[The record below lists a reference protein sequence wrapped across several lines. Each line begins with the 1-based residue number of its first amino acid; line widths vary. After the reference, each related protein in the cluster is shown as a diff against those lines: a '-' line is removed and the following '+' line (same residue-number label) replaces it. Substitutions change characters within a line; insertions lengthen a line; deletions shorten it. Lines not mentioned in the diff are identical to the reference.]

1 MGLPGG
7 VLSARMASA
16 FLALPHPDHQTRRT
30 NLLAQSMCPVCGS
43 RPASLLQPARPAG
56 AARPLTPILLVLL
69 ALLTLPARPGLAG
82 GGLAKP
88 SPAAPFTA
96 WVTGD
101 QGDALRQP
109 MGGFL
114 LVGGGED
121 PAPAFRWFIHQ
132 AALGDILV
140 LRASGADGYNSW
152 LHGLGQVDSVETIL
166 CHSRAASYDPYVLR
180 RLREAE
186 GIFLAGGD
194 QWQYVSYWQDSP
206 LARELQAA
214 AARGAVI
221 GGTSAG
227 LAVLGEFVFTARHDT
242 ITTPE
247 ALADPGGRRMCV
259 ERGPFSFPP
268 LANVLTDTHFSPRDR
283 LGRLVAF
290 LARLRADGLAATP
303 RGCGVDEAT
312 AILLAPDGQAQVVGS
327 DSVFLAELAGPA
339 RCHAGLP
346 LWVTAVEVVRLPAGS
361 RFTWG
366 DPLRRSGTVEH
377 LAIRAGRLIRR

>member
-1 MGLPGG
+1 MP
-7 VLSARMASA
+7 VLLILQI
-16 FLALPHPDHQTRRT
+16 FLAQ
-30 NLLAQSMCPVCGS
+30 PV
-43 RPASLLQPARPAG
+43 
-56 AARPLTPILLVLL
+56 
-69 ALLTLPARPGLAG
+69 LAG
-82 GGLAKP
+82 GRTPSTP

-96 WVTGD
+96 WLTGNP
-101 QGDALRQP
+101 GDALRKP
-109 MGGFL
+109 LGGFL

-121 PAPAFRWFIHQ
+121 PAPAFRWFIRR
-132 AALGDILV
+132 AAHGDILV
-140 LRASGADGYNSW
+140 LRAAGADGYNSW
-152 LHGLGQVDSVETIL
+152 LRGLGPVDSVETIL
-166 CHSRAASYDPYVLR
+166 CHSRAASDDPYVVQ

-194 QWQYVSYWQDSP
+194 QWPYVSYWQDSP
-206 LARELQAA
+206 IARELQAA

-247 ALADPGGRRMCV
+247 ALADPGDRRMCV
-259 ERGPFSFPP
+259 EPGPFRFPL

-283 LGRLVAF
+283 LGRLIAF
-290 LARLRADGLAATP
+290 LARLRADGLATAP

-312 AILLAPDGQAQVVGS
+312 AILLEPDGRAQVVGS
-327 DSVFLAELAGPA
+327 GSVFLAELAGPA

-346 LWVTAVEVVRLPAGS
+346 LWVTAVGVVGLPAGS

-366 DPLRRSGTVEH
+366 NPLRRLGPVERLEIRSGMV
-377 LAIRAGRLIRR
+377 IRR